1 MCNQMLFDSGKKPI
15 DFSDFYV
22 YIFRIIDSEETL
34 KFTSDFF
41 LLPQCKW
48 NVEML
53 QSPLCMPHEWS
64 FLEEHRLTTNRGNGV
79 SDKHQY
85 LLVQTLTFL
94 LHLLYLCTRRHTLRQ
109 STRRKNRGRLIDW
122 LTSWLTDWHPDWLTD
137 WLKTADCLTD
147 CLTELTEWPSDW
159 LTDWLTDWMND
170 WLNSWL
176 TDWLTDWLTN
186 RLTAWLTD

>member
-1 MCNQMLFDSGKKPI
+1 MTSKLVENSSKILLARKQSMCNQMLFDSGKKPI

-53 QSPLCMPHEWS
+53 QSPLCMPHGWS

-94 LHLLYLCTRRHTLRQ
+94 LHQLYLCTRRHTLGQ

-122 LTSWLTDWHPDWLTD
+122 LTSWLTDWLTD
-137 WLKTADCLTD
+137 WRLLTAWQTVWLNWLNGQVTD
-147 CLTELTEWPSDW
+147 S
-159 LTDWLTDWMND
+159 LTDWM
-170 WLNSWL
+170 
-176 TDWLTDWLTN
+176 TDWLTDWLN
-186 RLTAWLTD
+186 DWLNS

>member
-79 SDKHQY
+79 SNKHQY

-94 LHLLYLCTRRHTLRQ
+94 LHQLYLRTRRHTLGQ

-122 LTSWLTDWHPDWLTD
+122 LTSWLTDWLTD

-159 LTDWLTDWMND
+159 LTDWLTE
-170 WLNSWL
+170 WL
-176 TDWLTDWLTN
+176 TDWMTNWLTE
-186 RLTAWLTD
+186 WLAE